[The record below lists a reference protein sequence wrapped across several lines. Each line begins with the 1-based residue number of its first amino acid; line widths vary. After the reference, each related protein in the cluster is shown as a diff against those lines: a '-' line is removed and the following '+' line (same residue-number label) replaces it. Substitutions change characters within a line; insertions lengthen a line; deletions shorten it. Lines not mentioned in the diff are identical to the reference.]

1 MTQENTLTIRHQLRK
16 FFSNEI
22 ILARSLFI
30 MGGASCSLVLVI
42 SSMHPNLLPL
52 DKWGIIYLFIFSY
65 ALFSILSFKP
75 LNNKKALDIAI
86 LGHTCALLSYFA
98 YLNYL
103 SNFDSLTV
111 LIFWFPLFLCG
122 PYFNSLKHL
131 SFYFA
136 FALVSYSTATLCAPE
151 PKIPVHP
158 MVGVTWSA
166 SILLTYFWILSFK
179 IQSHLNL
186 TKREKELSSKQFEL
200 DLILDTMTAVVSI
213 KDENGVFVKA
223 NKEFCKFSG
232 YTQEELIGKTV
243 FDFLPYELASRYHSE
258 DLEILKARLPVLNLQ
273 EQVRNAQGELRWRR
287 TTKLPYRDPISGFN
301 GVLIFAEDI
310 TDIVANTKRLEDNE
324 ASLRD
329 YAVQLERSNRRLE
342 EFAYAASHDLREPL
356 RTVMSFTQILKRR
369 LDNQLTPELEEYMG
383 FITQGTE
390 RMDLLIK
397 GLLEYSRVGNESV
410 YNEIDIADILEIV
423 TKNLSKLIYDN
434 QAEIIIPAKLPI
446 LMANKIE
453 LSNVFQNLIS
463 NAIKYRGT
471 EKPNI
476 KINYILNGNFHE
488 FGIADNGLGIN
499 PEDYEQIFE
508 VFHRLHSYENIPGA
522 GIGLSICKKVI
533 ERHGGRIWIE
543 STFGAGTTFY
553 FSLPV
558 NKPETA
564 NP

>member
-1 MTQENTLTIRHQLRK
+1 MTQENTLSIRHKLRN

-22 ILARSLFI
+22 ILARSLFM

-42 SSMHPNLLPL
+42 SSLNPSILPL

-65 ALFSILSFKP
+65 IVFSILSFTL
-75 LNNKKALDIAI
+75 LNNKKALDKAI
-86 LGHTCALLSYFA
+86 LIHTCALLAYFA
-98 YLNYL
+98 YINYL
-103 SNFDSLTV
+103 SNFDSLAV

-122 PYFNSLKHL
+122 PYFNSLQHL
-131 SFYFA
+131 ISYFA
-136 FALVSYSTATLCAPE
+136 VALISYGAATLCAPA

-158 MVGVTWSA
+158 MLAVAWST

-179 IQSHLNL
+179 LQSHLNL
-186 TKREKELSSKQFEL
+186 SKREKELSSKQFEL

-213 KDENGVFVKA
+213 KDENGMFVKA
-223 NKEFCKFSG
+223 NKEFSKFSG
-232 YTQEELIGKTV
+232 YPQDALLGKTV
-243 FDFLPYELASRYHSE
+243 FDFLPYEIASRYHSE
-258 DLEILKARLPVLNLQ
+258 DLEIIKARVPILNLQ
-273 EQVRNAQGELRWRR
+273 EHVRNAQGEMRWRR

-310 TDIVANTKRLEDNE
+310 TDIIKNTQRLEDNE

-369 LDNQLTPELEEYMG
+369 LENQLTPELEEYMG

-397 GLLEYSRVGNESV
+397 GLLEYSRVGNESI
-410 YNEIDIADILEIV
+410 YNEIEIADILEIV
-423 TKNLSKLIYDN
+423 TKNLSKLIDDN
-434 QAEIIIPAKLPI
+434 QAEIIIPAQLPTVT
-446 LMANKIE
+446 ANKIE
-453 LSNVFQNLIS
+453 ISNVFQNLIS
-463 NAIKYRGT
+463 NAIKYRST

-476 KINYILNGNFHE
+476 KINYTLNANFHE
-488 FGIADNGLGIN
+488 FSITDNGLGIN

-558 NKPETA
+558 NKPATA